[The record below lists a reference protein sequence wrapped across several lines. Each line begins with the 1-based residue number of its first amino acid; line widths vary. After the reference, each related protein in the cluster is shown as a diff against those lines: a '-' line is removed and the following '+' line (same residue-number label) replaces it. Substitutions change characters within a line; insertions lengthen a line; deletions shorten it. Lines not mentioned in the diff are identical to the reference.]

1 VEAVAALSAGASGA
15 RGEAVRALFQQT
27 PTTLAGH
34 AVGIV
39 LMGAMYAQTPARE
52 RLLAWLAAVLLLWLL
67 RLAHFLRYRNRR
79 HALDDATLLA
89 WQGSWRVLALAQG
102 SMWGIAAWIFWG
114 QGERFHDTALILI
127 VYSYALAAVQL
138 LSAQPAV
145 FMAFS
150 SVVLLPLIAR
160 VAADTSEPYHW
171 QLAGLLAV
179 LLGITWMMSRTYRDA
194 LSKTRFHKQRSDEL
208 AVQLRHEK
216 AAADAARRSAEAAN
230 RAKTQFFA
238 AASHDLRQP
247 LHALGLF
254 AETLRQRAHDPE
266 VAALV
271 NSINESVD
279 ALEGLFGELLDITRI
294 DTGGVEVAPQA
305 VRLKEL
311 FARLKL
317 HFEPTA
323 FEKGLALTLRGASH
337 VAHCDPVI
345 LERILRNL
353 VSNAIRYTEDGGVLV
368 SARVRRHGGGE
379 TLLIQVWDSGIGIPE
394 ASLPRIFDE
403 FYQVQHNQPLQ
414 AHHRK
419 GLGLGL
425 AIVQRLAAL
434 AGAPLSVRSRVGH
447 GTVFSFVV
455 PVGVAPAVEAAP
467 TSARAPIGLTLEGR
481 RIAVVEDEAAV
492 RDGLEV
498 LLKAWGAD
506 VVAFETVDDARAWA
520 QQAGDD
526 SRPHLLIVDYRLPAG
541 TTGLEALAVLR
552 ARWPDTKLPAIVV
565 TGSTIGGHEDE
576 AAAHDFHLLIKPVL
590 PNKLRAMIAF
600 KLGQRGTA

>member
-1 VEAVAALSAGASGA
+1 VEAVATLSAGAPAA

-39 LMGAMYAQTPARE
+39 LVGAMYAQTPARE
-52 RLLAWLAAVLLLWLL
+52 RLLAWLAVVLLLWLL
-67 RLAHFLRYRNRR
+67 RLAHFLRYRQRR

-102 SMWGIAAWIFWG
+102 LMWGIAAWIFWG

-150 SVVLLPLIAR
+150 VVVLVPLIAR
-160 VAADTSEPYHW
+160 VASDSSEPYHW

-179 LLGITWMMSRTYRDA
+179 LLGITWLMSRTYRDA

-208 AVQLRHEK
+208 AAQLRVEK

-323 FEKGLALTLRGASH
+323 FEKGLALTLRGARH

-368 SARVRRHGGGE
+368 SARRRGE

-434 AGAPLSVRSRVGH
+434 AGAPLTVRSRVGH
-447 GTVFSFVV
+447 GTVFSLVV
-455 PVGVAPAVEAAP
+455 PAGVAPAADAP
-467 TSARAPIGLTLEGR
+467 ATTARAPIGLTLEGR

-498 LLKAWGAD
+498 LLKAWGAE
-506 VVAFETVDDARAWA
+506 VVSFETVDDARAWA
-520 QQAGDD
+520 EQAGDEQ
-526 SRPHLLIVDYRLPAG
+526 RPHLLIVDYRLPAG

-590 PNKLRAMIAF
+590 PNKLRAMIGF
-600 KLGQRGTA
+600 KLGMRQ

>member
-1 VEAVAALSAGASGA
+1 
-15 RGEAVRALFQQT
+15 
-27 PTTLAGH
+27 
-34 AVGIV
+34 
-39 LMGAMYAQTPARE
+39 
-52 RLLAWLAAVLLLWLL
+52 
-67 RLAHFLRYRNRR
+67 
-79 HALDDATLLA
+79 
-89 WQGSWRVLALAQG
+89 
-102 SMWGIAAWIFWG
+102 
-114 QGERFHDTALILI
+114 
-127 VYSYALAAVQL
+127 
-138 LSAQPAV
+138 
-145 FMAFS
+145 
-150 SVVLLPLIAR
+150 
-160 VAADTSEPYHW
+160 
-171 QLAGLLAV
+171 
-179 LLGITWMMSRTYRDA
+179 
-194 LSKTRFHKQRSDEL
+194 
-208 AVQLRHEK
+208 
-216 AAADAARRSAEAAN
+216 
-230 RAKTQFFA
+230 
-238 AASHDLRQP
+238 

-323 FEKGLALTLRGASH
+323 FEKGLALTLRGAQH

-368 SARVRRHGGGE
+368 SARRRGE

-394 ASLPRIFDE
+394 TSLPRIFDE

-434 AGAPLSVRSRVGH
+434 AGAPLNVRSRVGH

-455 PVGVAPAVEAAP
+455 PVGQATAADTP
-467 TSARAPIGLTLEGR
+467 TTSPRAPIGLTLEGR

-498 LLKAWGAD
+498 LLKAWGAA

-520 QQAGDD
+520 AQAGDEQ
-526 SRPHLLIVDYRLPAG
+526 RPHLLIVDYRLPAG

-552 ARWPDTKLPAIVV
+552 ARWPAAKLPAIVV

-590 PNKLRAMIAF
+590 PNKLRAMIGF
-600 KLGQRGTA
+600 KLGMR

>member
-1 VEAVAALSAGASGA
+1 VEAVALSVGATGA

-39 LMGAMYAQTPARE
+39 LIGAMYAQTPARE
-52 RLLAWLAAVLLLWLL
+52 RVLAWLAAVLLLWLL

-79 HALDDATLLA
+79 HALDDTTLLA

-102 SMWGIAAWIFWG
+102 LMWGIAAWIFWG

-150 SVVLLPLIAR
+150 SVVLLPLIVR
-160 VAADTSEPYHW
+160 VASDRTEPYHW
-171 QLAGLLAV
+171 QLAGLLLV

-208 AVQLRHEK
+208 AAQLRVEK

-294 DTGGVEVAPQA
+294 DTGGVEVAPQP

-323 FEKGLALTLRGASH
+323 FEKGLALTLRGAQH

-353 VSNAIRYTEDGGVLV
+353 VSNAIRYTEDGSVLV
-368 SARVRRHGGGE
+368 SARRRGE

-434 AGAPLSVRSRVGH
+434 AGAPLTVRSRVGH

-455 PVGVAPAVEAAP
+455 PVGQATVADTP
-467 TSARAPIGLTLEGR
+467 TSSPRAPIGLTLEGR

-498 LLKAWGAD
+498 LLKAWGAA
-506 VVAFETVDDARAWA
+506 VVAFETVDDAGAWA
-520 QQAGDD
+520 KAAGDD
-526 SRPHLLIVDYRLPAG
+526 DRPHLLIVDYRLPAG

-552 ARWPDTKLPAIVV
+552 ARWPDAKLPAIVV

-590 PNKLRAMIAF
+590 PNKLRAMIGF
-600 KLGQRGTA
+600 KLGMR

>member
-1 VEAVAALSAGASGA
+1 VEAVAALSVGASGA

-39 LMGAMYAQTPARE
+39 LVGAMYAQTPARE

-102 SMWGIAAWIFWG
+102 LMWGIAAWIFWG

-150 SVVLLPLIAR
+150 GVVLLPLIAR

-208 AVQLRHEK
+208 AAQLRIEK
-216 AAADAARRSAEAAN
+216 TAADAARRSAEAAN

-323 FEKGLALTLRGASH
+323 FEKGLALTLRGARH
-337 VAHCDPVI
+337 AAHCDPVI

-368 SARVRRHGGGE
+368 SARVRRGSGGD

-455 PVGVAPAVEAAP
+455 PVGVAPAVEAVPASP
-467 TSARAPIGLTLEGR
+467 RAPIGLTLEGR

-498 LLKAWGAD
+498 LLKAWGAE

-520 QQAGDD
+520 AAAGDEQ
-526 SRPHLLIVDYRLPAG
+526 RPHLLIVDYRLPAG

-552 ARWPDTKLPAIVV
+552 ARWPETKLPAIVV

-590 PNKLRAMIAF
+590 PNKLRAMIGF
-600 KLGQRGTA
+600 KLGMR

>member
-1 VEAVAALSAGASGA
+1 VEAVAALNGIGA

-39 LMGAMYAQTPARE
+39 LIGAMYAPLPARE
-52 RLLAWLAAVLLLWLL
+52 RLLPWLVVVLVLWFV

-79 HALDDATLLA
+79 HGVDEATLMA

-102 SMWGIAAWIFWG
+102 LMWGIAAWIFWG
-114 QGERFHDTALILI
+114 QGEKFHDTALILI

-150 SVVLLPLIAR
+150 SVVLLPLIVR
-160 VAADTSEPYHW
+160 VAADASEPYHW
-171 QLAGLLAV
+171 QLAGLLLV

-208 AVQLRHEK
+208 AAQLRTEK

-323 FEKGLALTLRGASH
+323 FEKGLALTLRGAQH

-368 SARVRRHGGGE
+368 SARRRGE

-394 ASLPRIFDE
+394 ASLPRIFEE

-434 AGAPLSVRSRVGH
+434 AGAPLTVRSRVGH

-455 PVGVAPAVEAAP
+455 PVGVAPAVDAP
-467 TSARAPIGLTLEGR
+467 TTTARAPIGLTLEGR

-498 LLKAWGAD
+498 LLKAWGAG

-520 QQAGDD
+520 AAAGDD
-526 SRPHLLIVDYRLPAG
+526 QRPHLLIVDYRLPAG
-541 TTGLEALAVLR
+541 TTGLDALAVLR
-552 ARWPDTKLPAIVV
+552 ARWPDAKLPAIVV

-590 PNKLRAMIAF
+590 PNKLRAMIGF
-600 KLGQRGTA
+600 KLGMR

>member
-1 VEAVAALSAGASGA
+1 VEAVAALSNGAVGA

-27 PTTLAGH
+27 PTTLTGH

-39 LMGAMYAQTPARE
+39 LVLAMYAPFGTP
-52 RLLAWLAAVLLLWLL
+52 VLLPWAAAAIALWLV
-67 RLAHFLRYRNRR
+67 RLAHFLRYARRR
-79 HALDDATLLA
+79 HAVDEPTLIA
-89 WQGSWRVLALAQG
+89 WRGSWRVLALAQG
-102 SMWGIAAWIFWG
+102 AVWGAAAWVFWG
-114 QGERFHDTALILI
+114 QAERFHDIALILI
-127 VYSYALAAVQL
+127 VYAFALASVQI
-138 LSAQPAV
+138 LSTQPAMFV
-145 FMAFS
+145 AFS

-160 VAADTSEPYHW
+160 VASDRSEPYHW
-171 QLAGLLAV
+171 QLAGLLCV
-179 LLGITWMMSRTYRDA
+179 LLGITWLMSRTYRDA

-208 AVQLRHEK
+208 AAQLRVES

-254 AETLRQRAHDPE
+254 AETLRARASDPE

-294 DTGGVEVAPQA
+294 DTGGVEVAPA
-305 VRLKEL
+305 PVRMKEL

-323 FEKGLALTLRGASH
+323 FEKGLALSFRGAQH

-368 SARVRRHGGGE
+368 SARRRGGDR
-379 TLLIQVWDSGIGIPE
+379 LLIQVWDSGIGIPE
-394 ASLPRIFDE
+394 SVLPRIFEE
-403 FYQVQHNQPLQ
+403 FYQVQHNVPLQ

-434 AGAPLSVRSRVGH
+434 IEAPLAVRSRVGH
-447 GTVFSFVV
+447 GTVFSFTV
-455 PVGVAPAVEAAP
+455 PVGTAPAAEAAP
-467 TSARAPIGLTLEGR
+467 ASARSAVGLTLDGR

-498 LLKAWGAD
+498 LLKAWGAS
-506 VVAFETVDDARAWA
+506 VTSFETVDDARAWA
-520 QQAGDD
+520 QAAGDAD
-526 SRPHLLIVDYRLPAG
+526 RPDLLIVDYRLPAG
-541 TTGLEALAVLR
+541 TTGLDALAVLR
-552 ARWPDTKLPAIVV
+552 ARWPDAQLPAIVV

-590 PNKLRAMIAF
+590 PNKLRAMIGF
-600 KLGQRGTA
+600 KLGQR

>member
-1 VEAVAALSAGASGA
+1 VEAVATLSSGA

-39 LMGAMYAQTPARE
+39 LVGAMYAQTPARE

-102 SMWGIAAWIFWG
+102 LMWGVAAWIFWG

-150 SVVLLPLIAR
+150 SVVLLPLIVR
-160 VAADTSEPYHW
+160 VASDTSEPYHW

-208 AVQLRHEK
+208 AAQLRVEK

-254 AETLRQRAHDPE
+254 AETLRQRAHDPG

-323 FEKGLALTLRGASH
+323 FEKGLALTLRGARH

-368 SARVRRHGGGE
+368 SARQRGD
-379 TLLIQVWDSGIGIPE
+379 TLLVQVWDSGIGIPE
-394 ASLPRIFDE
+394 VSLPRIFDE

-434 AGAPLSVRSRVGH
+434 AGAPLTVRSRVGH

-455 PVGVAPAVEAAP
+455 PVGVAPATEAAP

-498 LLKAWGAD
+498 LLKAWGAS
-506 VVAFETVDDARAWA
+506 VVAFETVDDTRAWA
-520 QQAGDD
+520 MQAADEQ
-526 SRPHLLIVDYRLPAG
+526 RPHLLIVDYRLPAG
-541 TTGLEALAVLR
+541 TTGLDALAVLR
-552 ARWPDTKLPAIVV
+552 ARWPQVKLPAIVV

-590 PNKLRAMIAF
+590 PNKLRAMIGF
-600 KLGQRGTA
+600 KLGVR